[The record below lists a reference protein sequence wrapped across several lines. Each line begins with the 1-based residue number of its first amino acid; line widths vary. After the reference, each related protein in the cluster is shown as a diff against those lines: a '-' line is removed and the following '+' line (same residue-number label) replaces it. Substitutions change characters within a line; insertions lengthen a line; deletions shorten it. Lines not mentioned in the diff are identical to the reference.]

1 MNRELIASGSRTG
14 PRHAVNQDRCAHW
27 RGDDLIIALV
37 ADGVGGHEAGERA
50 AWLLVDSFV
59 QHLGVVGFGDRLERL
74 REKAPPGPI
83 SVAKHLPGPVQ
94 WVEAIL
100 RRANDRILDEA
111 SGLGSG
117 AIMATT
123 AVVSVVDRVRGSFHV
138 CHVGDSRA
146 YLYAD
151 QGLRQITRD
160 HVEGT
165 PDHNRRRQAV
175 TRAIGAHLVLPL
187 EITPTTHRG
196 TRFSQGDV
204 LMLCTDGI
212 SEPVSDHHMFQ
223 VLHGAGEDLSTGVDR
238 LLLEVERRRGND
250 DASVVLVMPIAV
262 TIPAAAQPALPPE
275 IPPALPPAP
284 PGDSSMED
292 DVLTT
297 RIDRTAD
304 PPSGAPLVPPP
315 PPPPPPLPPPP
326 PPQPPSSHPPPRPP
340 PRGSTAG
347 QLSSVTLSAPRD
359 GGGPASR
366 RAATAGAGQRPP

>member
-27 RGDDLIIALV
+27 RGDDLIIALA

-74 REKAPPGPI
+74 REQPPPGPI

-111 SGLGSG
+111 AGLGSG

-123 AVVSVVDRVRGSFHV
+123 VVVTVVDRVRGSFHV

-146 YLYAD
+146 YLYAN
-151 QGLRQITRD
+151 QGLRQVTRD
-160 HVEGT
+160 HVEGIPT
-165 PDHNRRRQAV
+165 ESRRRQAV
-175 TRAIGAHLVLPL
+175 TRAVGAHLVLPL

-196 TRFSQGDV
+196 TRFAQGDV
-204 LMLCTDGI
+204 MMLCTDGI
-212 SEPVSDHHMFQ
+212 SEPVTDHRMFEI
-223 VLHGAGEDLSTGVDR
+223 LHGMGEDLSDGVDR
-238 LLLEVERRRGND
+238 LLLEVERQKGTD

-262 TIPAAAQPALPPE
+262 TVPAEPRPAAPPS
-275 IPPALPPAP
+275 PPALPP
-284 PGDSSMED
+284 
-292 DVLTT
+292 
-297 RIDRTAD
+297 
-304 PPSGAPLVPPP
+304 
-315 PPPPPPLPPPP
+315 
-326 PPQPPSSHPPPRPP
+326 
-340 PRGSTAG
+340 
-347 QLSSVTLSAPRD
+347 
-359 GGGPASR
+359 
-366 RAATAGAGQRPP
+366 